1 MPVNQEAGTSR
12 VFVVI
17 NARSGNASPD
27 LVRKALES
35 RRAEGAVDLQ
45 IHEQREGEDIIATV
59 RQAVAN
65 GFETVVAAGGDG
77 TVSAVANAVVGTPSR
92 LGIIPL
98 GTTNILAELGIPLDL
113 DEACALLCGPSTTA
127 TIDAM
132 RVNTTITSPRSASA
146 SMRS

>member
-35 RRAEGAVDLQ
+35 QGAEGAVDLQ
-45 IHEQREGEDIIATV
+45 IHEPREGEDISATV

-77 TVSAVANAVVGTPSR
+77 TVSAVANAMVGTPSR

-98 GTTNILAELGIPLDL
+98 GTTNVLRASWAFRSIWRRPAPCCV
-113 DEACALLCGPSTTA
+113 ARARRRRST
-127 TIDAM
+127 
-132 RVNTTITSPRSASA
+132 P
-146 SMRS
+146 

>member
-35 RRAEGAVDLQ
+35 QGAEGAIDLQ
-45 IHEQREGEDIIATV
+45 IAEPPREGGGIGATV

-65 GFETVVAAGGDG
+65 GFETVVAAGG
-77 TVSAVANAVVGTPSR
+77 SAD
-92 LGIIPL
+92 PL
-98 GTTNILAELGIPLDL
+98 GRRQRHGRHCLTALSITHIFSAPLPR
-113 DEACALLCGPSTTA
+113 LLT
-127 TIDAM
+127 
-132 RVNTTITSPRSASA
+132 
-146 SMRS
+146 